1 VEPPLLP
8 SVLAADR
15 LLVPEEDFFAS
26 VRPAVDF
33 ALLALFAVP
42 DPAVDLR
49 AVVFFAVVLRVVV
62 FLAVDFLAVVFFVV
76 VVFFAVVFFAVD
88 FLAVLLVA
96 LLRVEPP
103 LLPSVFAAD
112 RLLAPEDDFFARVR
126 PAVDFFA
133 APDLAVVFLAVVR
146 FAVVFFAVDLVALE
160 VRFAADFLAAD
171 FVAFAVVVLRVELV
185 AARVTLGAGSSLS
198 AGTRASCIQDVR
210 PCGRRSS
217 HEKIALRRDGCQH
230 LGGSILRGR
239 LCLSGTCGALR
250 RRERDA
256 RCSLPTSSPA
266 QRGGRMSPWASGQ
279 GAESLSGKGILLGPP
294 DRSASGA
301 GLPACSRAGA

>member
-1 VEPPLLP
+1 LLAVFLAVPLLPPLLP

-62 FLAVDFLAVVFFVV
+62 FLAVVLRVVVFLAVDFLAVVFFVA
-76 VVFFAVVFFAVD
+76 VFLAVAFFAVD

-126 PAVDFFA
+126 PAVDFLA

-230 LGGSILRGR
+230 LGGSILRRR
-239 LCLSGTCGALR
+239 LCLSATCGAR
-250 RRERDA
+250 RRRGRDE
-256 RCSLPTSSPA
+256 RCSLRTSNPA
-266 QRGGRMSPWASGQ
+266 QRGRRTSSWTSGQ
-279 GAESLSGKGILLGPP
+279 
-294 DRSASGA
+294 R
-301 GLPACSRAGA
+301 R